1 MKMVDVNAKNRG
13 GGPDLFGE
21 KIEGEAE
28 NGTMS
33 FTRSYQP
40 PQHRDKEYSAMQML
54 LLAYQSLG
62 VVYGDLG
69 TSPVNVFSSTRL
81 TNLSEED
88 LVGTLSL
95 IIWTLTS
102 LVLIKYVF
110 VVLHA
115 DDHGEGGTFALYCYI
130 RRHVN
135 FHSKFSVQY
144 ARLETKTNVTCDGG
158 GRFNLGKRIKKF
170 LERSSTAQDFLT
182 VLALLGTCMV
192 IGDGALTPATCDHVV
207 WLSVVLLLALF
218 ACQRC
223 GTRKVSFS
231 FSPIML
237 MWFATNTSIGVYNII
252 NYHPSI
258 LKAVSPHYIV
268 KFFMNNGKTAWDLLR
283 AVFLG
288 ITGAEAMF
296 ADLGHF
302 NRRAIQIG
310 FSFVVYPA
318 LVITYAGQTAYLVKN
333 PEKITD
339 AYYSSLPEPVYWP
352 MFVISTLAAVV
363 SSQSM
368 ISACFSII
376 KQSLFLDCFPRVN
389 IIHTSSQH
397 EGQVYS
403 PEINY
408 ILMILT
414 VGLVVGFKGGVE
426 LANAYGKTFIFP
438 TTLKSL
444 SKIGYCLEAS
454 RTSRSQVI
462 STTQANWQ
470 TCGCHMGYGYNQSLH
485 KFNDYMDDHVV
496 IELSMMFTG
505 VVVIWVMIIT
515 TFLTSLV
522 MLIIWKTSVV
532 FVLAFFLPYMLIES
546 IFMTSLLN
554 KIPQGGWAPY
564 AISAFFLSVMLSWTY
579 GRSKRIAYEAERE
592 MNIREMDQMLS
603 SSNIY
608 RTPGICFF
616 FTDLVYGIPPILH
629 HYVQNTNAVREV
641 MVVVTTRTLPI
652 KTVLPEDR
660 WIVGKLGNQGVY
672 RCLVQYGYK
681 DSQDMKGHDYVAS
694 VVTQLE
700 GIIDTRNEK
709 QKIQSAAQK
718 ETVFIIGRTILK
730 ANKESGMLAQ
740 FMIDYLYRFLQKNSR
755 SAVSTLEIPSQRTL
769 QIGMLYEI

>member
-1 MKMVDVNAKNRG
+1 MVDVNDKNGGSGAACG

-21 KIEGEAE
+21 KIEEGAAE
-28 NGTMS
+28 DGTMS
-33 FTRSYQP
+33 FTRSYLQP

-110 VVLHA
+110 IVLHA
-115 DDHGEGGTFALYCYI
+115 DDHGEGGTFALYTCI

-144 ARLETKTNVTCDGG
+144 ARLEPETNAACDDGG
-158 GRFNLGKRIKKF
+158 RPYLGKRIKKF

-182 VLALLGTCMV
+182 LLALLGTCMV
-192 IGDGALTPATCDHVV
+192 IGDGALTPATCVLSALQGIQSRSSKITQDHVV
-207 WLSVVLLLALF
+207 WLSVVLLIALF

-223 GTRKVSFS
+223 GTSKVSVS

-237 MWFATNTSIGVYNII
+237 MWFATNTSI
-252 NYHPSI
+252 
-258 LKAVSPHYIV
+258 
-268 KFFMNNGKTAWDLLR
+268 
-283 AVFLG
+283 
-288 ITGAEAMF
+288 GAEAMF

-310 FSFVVYPA
+310 FSLVVYPA
-318 LVITYAGQTAYLVKN
+318 LVITYAGETAYLVKN

-368 ISACFSII
+368 ISAC
-376 KQSLFLDCFPRVN
+376 
-389 IIHTSSQH
+389 
-397 EGQVYS
+397 QVYA

-426 LANAYGKTFIFP
+426 LANAYG
-438 TTLKSL
+438 
-444 SKIGYCLEAS
+444 
-454 RTSRSQVI
+454 
-462 STTQANWQ
+462 
-470 TCGCHMGYGYNQSLH
+470 
-485 KFNDYMDDHVV
+485 
-496 IELSMMFTG
+496 

-532 FVLAFFLPYMLIES
+532 LVLAFFLPYMLIES
-546 IFMTSLLN
+546 IFLTSLLN

-564 AISAFFLSVMLSWTY
+564 AISAFFLTIMLSWTY
-579 GRSKRIAYEAERE
+579 GRSKRATYEAERK
-592 MNIREMDQMLS
+592 MNIRELDQMLS

-616 FTDLVYGIPPILH
+616 LTDLVYGIPPIIH
-629 HYVQNTNAVREV
+629 RYVQHTNSVHEV
-641 MVVVTTRTLPI
+641 VVVVTIRTLPI

-660 WIVGKLGNQGVY
+660 LIVGKLGNQGVY
-672 RCLVQYGYK
+672 RCLVQFGYK
-681 DSQDMKGHDYVAS
+681 DYQDMKGDDYVAS
-694 VVTQLE
+694 VVIQLE
-700 GIIDTRNEK
+700 GLIHTRNEK

-730 ANKESGMLAQ
+730 ANKESGMIAR

-755 SAVSTLEIPSQRTL
+755 SAVSTLEIPSERTL
-769 QIGMLYEI
+769 QVGMLYEI